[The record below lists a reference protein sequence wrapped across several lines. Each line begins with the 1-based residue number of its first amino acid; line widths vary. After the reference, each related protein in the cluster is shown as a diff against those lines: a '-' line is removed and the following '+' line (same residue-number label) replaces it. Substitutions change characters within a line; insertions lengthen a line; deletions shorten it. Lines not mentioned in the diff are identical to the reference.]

1 MANNTSQ
8 SIDFDERET
17 EDGSSSPVRTPG
29 FTPGGVTLPS
39 KIIQGASP
47 TRGAADFLP
56 RMTEGF
62 GPIGPDLDSEM
73 RQQNIFGVVDSIR
86 GVITSTRITRSLR
99 SIAV

>member
-1 MANNTSQ
+1 MADNTSQ

-17 EDGSSSPVRTPG
+17 EDGSG